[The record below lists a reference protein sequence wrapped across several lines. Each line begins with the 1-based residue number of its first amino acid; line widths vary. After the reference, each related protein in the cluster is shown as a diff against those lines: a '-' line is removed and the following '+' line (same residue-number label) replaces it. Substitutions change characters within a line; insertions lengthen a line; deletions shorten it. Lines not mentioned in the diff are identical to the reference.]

1 MSPAVKTRSLRIFAV
16 EDNEDTLKYLLI
28 YLRDQGYVVH
38 SARNMKQALR
48 DFPVGGCDVLISD
61 IGLKD
66 GTGWELLR
74 QLRARDKTNPRVA
87 VAVSGFGQTADQR
100 RSQAAGFRYHL
111 LKPYDLDELDQIL
124 KEVEAE
130 APR

>member
-1 MSPAVKTRSLRIFAV
+1 MNTAVKIRPLRIFAV
-16 EDNEDTLKYLLI
+16 EDNEDTLKYLIL
-28 YLRDQGYVVH
+28 YLKDQGYVVH
-38 SARNMKQALR
+38 SARNMKQALH
-48 DFPVGGCDVLISD
+48 DFPAGGCDVLISD

-87 VAVSGFGQTADQR
+87 VAVSGFGQSADQR
-100 RSQAAGFRYHL
+100 RSQAAGFRHHL

-124 KEVEAE
+124 HDVEAE
-130 APR
+130 SAR